1 MIGVR
6 KAASEYETARKF
18 IIRQLMQSNSFH
30 ARLENRRCVLYT
42 DVNKS
47 ADFPPIFGIGF
58 TGNIV
63 RGISWRIF
71 KNAFATSDSLSRS
84 SDGRLVLCFVRL
96 QTYDSRK

>member
-18 IIRQLMQSNSFH
+18 IIRQLKQSNSFH
-30 ARLENRRCVLYT
+30 ARLENRRCLLYT

-47 ADFPPIFGIGF
+47 DDFPPIFGVGF

-63 RGISWRIF
+63 SGICGRIF
-71 KNAFATSDSLSRS
+71 KNAFATSGSLSRS
-84 SDGRLVLCFVRL
+84 SDGRLVLCFVRM
-96 QTYDSRK
+96 QAYDA